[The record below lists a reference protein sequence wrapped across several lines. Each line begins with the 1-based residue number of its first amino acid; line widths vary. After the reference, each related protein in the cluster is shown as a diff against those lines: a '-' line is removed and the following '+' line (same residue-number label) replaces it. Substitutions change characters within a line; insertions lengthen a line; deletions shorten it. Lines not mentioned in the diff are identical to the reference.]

1 MKIAII
7 HDSLNNGGGAER
19 LAVYM
24 AKALSESGYDVYLVT
39 MEKTNW
45 RRLRGIMGDYVESY
59 FKGEVIIP
67 YLKFPLSLYDRFNAW
82 FIRDIV
88 AFSLKV
94 RSHYDLTIVTK
105 QYGIPILTD
114 IAYIHFSDFYPG
126 VESLYYPERYVENTF
141 LRIYSMP
148 HRLILKALLGLY
160 KVTEYRP
167 LILTNSSFSK
177 AMIERWLRTPAIVLY
192 PPVNVEKYLKY
203 SSNRQRDN
211 LVVSIGRIE
220 KAKGLHVIPYVA
232 KETPGIKYAIVGL
245 ASSHKYLAE
254 INELIKKFNVDDRVR
269 ILTNLNED
277 EKLKILSRAK
287 VYFHPMKYEH
297 FGISIVEAMA
307 AGLVPVVN
315 RMSGSWS
322 DIIKF
327 GKYGLGCDGQDDC
340 ANMITYAVNKYDEL
354 SKITTTYVQYFNYE
368 QFKSNLTRYLRI
380 FLKIYRI

>member
-1 MKIAII
+1 MKIAVI

-24 AKALSESGYDVYLVT
+24 AKTLSESGYDVYLVT

-45 RRLRGIMGDYVESY
+45 LRLRGIMGDDVESY

-67 YLKFPLSLYDRFNAW
+67 YLKLPLSLYDRFNAW
-82 FIRDIV
+82 LIRDIV

-94 RSHYDLTIVTK
+94 RSRYDLTIVTK
-105 QYGIPILTD
+105 QYGIPILAD
-114 IAYIHFSDFYPG
+114 IAYIHFPDFYPG
-126 VESLYYPERYVENTF
+126 VESLYYPERYVKNTF

-148 HRLILKALLGLY
+148 YRLILKALLELY
-160 KVTEYRP
+160 KVIDYRP

-177 AMIERWLRTPAIVLY
+177 AVIERWLRTPAIVLY

-203 SSNRQRDN
+203 SSNKQRDN

-220 KAKGLHVIPYVA
+220 RAKGLHVIPYVA
-232 KETPGIKYAIVGL
+232 KETSGIKYAIVGL
-245 ASSHKYLAE
+245 VSDHKYLAE
-254 INELIKKFNVDDRVR
+254 INELIKKLNVEDKVK
-269 ILTNLNED
+269 ILNNLNED
-277 EKLKILSRAK
+277 KKLKILSRAK

-297 FGISIVEAMA
+297 FGISIIEAMA

-340 ANMITYAVNKYDEL
+340 ANMITYAVNKYDQL
-354 SKITTTYVQYFNYE
+354 SKIATMRVRYFNYE
-368 QFKSNLTRYLRI
+368 RFKDNLTRI
-380 FLKIYRI
+380 LKKFS